1 MNDRAEK
8 ILNFWFIET
17 PSEKRFKK
25 DQKFDEEIK
34 KNFLKDYQLAKNN
47 EYDDWQDSPKE
58 CLALI
63 ILLDQFSRNLFR
75 DDKRAFECDQKAR
88 LIVNEAVYSGYL
100 EELDHAERLFM
111 LLPLIHSEEII
122 DHERAYKLAGKYLI
136 DHPGI
141 EEINKFW
148 QDHTNAIRK
157 FSRYPHR
164 NKILGRKSTVQEIKF
179 LEQPNS
185 SW

>member
-1 MNDRAEK
+1 M
-8 ILNFWFIET
+8 
-17 PSEKRFKK
+17 
-25 DQKFDEEIK
+25 
-34 KNFLKDYQLAKNN
+34 
-47 EYDDWQDSPKE
+47 
-58 CLALI
+58 
-63 ILLDQFSRNLFR
+63 LFR
-75 DDKRAFECDQKAR
+75 
-88 LIVNEAVYSGYL
+88 
-100 EELDHAERLFM
+100 
-111 LLPLIHSEEII
+111 SEEII

>member
-75 DDKRAFECDQKAR
+75 
-88 LIVNEAVYSGYL
+88 
-100 EELDHAERLFM
+100 
-111 LLPLIHSEEII
+111 
-122 DHERAYKLAGKYLI
+122 
-136 DHPGI
+136 
-141 EEINKFW
+141 
-148 QDHTNAIRK
+148 
-157 FSRYPHR
+157 
-164 NKILGRKSTVQEIKF
+164 
-179 LEQPNS
+179 
-185 SW
+185 